1 MKQLLTL
8 LAFAMA
14 VPVPAAFAQSGE
26 QDILREVNGGNM
38 LPFSTLRAM
47 VSRQIGGRLIGS
59 ELDETQA
66 RSGTYIYRM
75 TFLQDGGSVV
85 RVDVDAR
92 SGRILG
98 VEGR

>member
-1 MKQLLTL
+1 MKLILTC
-8 LAFAMA
+8 LAFALA
-14 VPVPAAFAQSGE
+14 APATTSFAGLGE
-26 QDILREVNGGNM
+26 QDILREVNGGNV

-75 TFLQDGGSVV
+75 TFLQEGGSVV

-98 VEGR
+98 VEGQ

>member
-1 MKQLLTL
+1 MYRVLTL
-8 LAFAMA
+8 LAFAVA
-14 VPVPAAFAQSGE
+14 VAAPAAGVRAGE

-38 LPFSTLRAM
+38 LPFSTLRSM

-66 RSGTYIYRM
+66 RSGTYVYRM
-75 TFLQDGGSVV
+75 TFLQEGGSVV
-85 RVDVDAR
+85 RVDVDGR